1 MTVDMMGAAASDS
14 CSLDFPTMMDFGL
27 ETRKIPSPLGDL
39 ITATETKLR
48 YWVIEFLPQYL
59 R

>member
-1 MTVDMMGAAASDS
+1 MMGAAASDS

-39 ITATETKLR
+39 ITAKETKLR
-48 YWVIEFLPQYL
+48 
-59 R
+59 